1 MFNEQVKEKVKARYL
16 AGEKTRAIQQR
27 FSLSPGS
34 LYRMLHAQGV
44 QLRGAKTVEPLRGT
58 KVAESPQVEVEEPV
72 MVTTVS
78 VDLYRLVKTVPTYY
92 LEGDQSPV
100 PGSVPGPYATV
111 QEALDALGLPKDKRP
126 HHNRYDRLSAK
137 LKKSIRKGKG

>member
-1 MFNEQVKEKVKARYL
+1 MLVKDVLAQYL

-27 FSLSPGS
+27 FNLSPGS
-34 LYRMLHAQGV
+34 FYRMLHAQGV
-44 QLRGAKTVEPLRGT
+44 QLRGAKT
-58 KVAESPQVEVEEPV
+58 ESPQAEPLAEPSHVEVEEPV
-72 MVTTVS
+72 MITTVRVS
-78 VDLYRLVKTVPTYY
+78 IAPYYFY
-92 LEGDQSPV
+92 LEGGLSPV

-137 LKKSIRKGKG
+137 LKKSIRKI

>member
-1 MFNEQVKEKVKARYL
+1 MFNEQEEMKEEVKARYL
-16 AGEKTRAIQQR
+16 AGEKILAIQQR

-34 LYRMLHAQGV
+34 LYRMLHVQGV

-58 KVAESPQVEVEEPV
+58 KVAEPPQVEVEEPV
-72 MVTTVS
+72 MITTVRVS
-78 VDLYRLVKTVPTYY
+78 IAPYYFY
-92 LEGDQSPV
+92 LEGGLSPV

-137 LKKSIRKGKG
+137 LKKSIRKG

>member
-1 MFNEQVKEKVKARYL
+1 MFNEQEEVRARYL
-16 AGEKTRAIQQR
+16 AGEKILAIQQR

-44 QLRGAKTVEPLRGT
+44 QLRGAKA
-58 KVAESPQVEVEEPV
+58 AESLQAEPPHVEVEEPV

-78 VDLYRLVKTVPTYY
+78 IVRCYFY
-92 LEGDQSPV
+92 LAGGQSPV

-137 LKKSIRKGKG
+137 LKKSIRKI